1 MHIPDKTLLDMA
13 PAVEIQMQINFGGL
27 QIVMSQMVLD
37 VRYGT
42 SAVKH
47 INGLAVAKRMNRID
61 VLQPFG
67 RKGLFEILFADAVD
81 AMAGKLLPPL
91 VDKEPF
97 LVWGLRGDAVFS
109 DIELEELTGLGFN
122 LYDPE
127 PVSLSQDRKGL
138 FFGVEVVQVQRCHF
152 GGSGGGVIEQMK
164 ESIIPEPLFR
174 LQVNGLENLQDL
186 ILVKEPDEGLLRPFL
201 GDVEDGIRHLLL
213 FRILEPDHFGKGLEG
228 RKPLVAGLDQIF
240 SLFLE
245 VFKEC
250 ND

>member
-1 MHIPDKTLLDMA
+1 
-13 PAVEIQMQINFGGL
+13 
-27 QIVMSQMVLD
+27 MSQMVLD

-42 SAVKH
+42 SAVEH
-47 INGLAVAKRMNRID
+47 INCLAVAKRMNRID

-67 RKGLFEILFADAVD
+67 RQSFFEILFADAVD

-91 VDKEPF
+91 VDKDPV
-97 LVWGLRGDAVFS
+97 LVLGLWGDAVFS

-122 LYDPE
+122 LCYPE

-138 FFGVEVVQVQRCHF
+138 FFGVKVVQVQRRHF
-152 GGSGGGVIEQMK
+152 GGPGGGVIEQMK

-174 LQVNGLENLQDL
+174 PQVNGVENFQDL
-186 ILVKEPDEGLLRPFL
+186 ILVKESDERFLRPFL
-201 GDVEDGIRHLLL
+201 GDVENGICDLTL

-228 RKPLVAGLDQIF
+228 REPLVAGLDQVF
-240 SLFLE
+240 SLLLE